1 MRKGPLSV
9 TVLLSDLSSG
19 TPDLSSAAIAW
30 AIPRRVGVAVT
41 RNRVRRRL
49 RAIVADEH
57 TRVPLPAGAYVFH
70 VDPPAADLS
79 FEELSVA
86 MHDLLS
92 AVRTSVTA

>member
-9 TVLLSDLSSG
+9 TVLLSDPSSR
-19 TPDLSSAAIAW
+19 TPDPSSAAIAW

-49 RAIVADEH
+49 RAVLADEH
-57 TRVPLPAGAYVFH
+57 RSLPLPSGTYVFH
-70 VDPPAADLS
+70 VDPPAAGLS
-79 FEELSVA
+79 FGELSVA

-92 AVRTSVTA
+92 VVRTSVTP

>member
-1 MRKGPLSV
+1 VRKGPLSV
-9 TVLLSDLSSG
+9 TVLLSDPSFG
-19 TPDLSSAAIAW
+19 TPHPSPVAIAW

-41 RNRVRRRL
+41 RNRVRRQL
-49 RAIVADEH
+49 RALVADEH
-57 TRVPLPAGAYVFH
+57 RSMPLAAGSYVFH

-79 FEELSVA
+79 FEQLSVA

>member
-9 TVLLSDLSSG
+9 TVLLSDPSSG
-19 TPDLSSAAIAW
+19 TPDASSAAIAW

-49 RAIVADEH
+49 RAVLADEH
-57 TRVPLPAGAYVFH
+57 RSLPLPSGTYVFH
-70 VDPPAADLS
+70 VDPPAAGLS
-79 FEELSVA
+79 FGELSVA

-92 AVRTSVTA
+92 VVRTSVTP

>member
-9 TVLLSDLSSG
+9 TVLLSDPSFR
-19 TPDLSSAAIAW
+19 TPDPSSAAIAW

-49 RAIVADEH
+49 RAVLADEH
-57 TRVPLPAGAYVFH
+57 RSLPLPAGTYVFH
-70 VDPPAADLS
+70 VDPPAAGLS
-79 FEELSVA
+79 FGELSVA

-92 AVRTSVTA
+92 VVRTSVTP